1 MGRRHLSVSLLGA
14 TLALAEQRCGCAAIP
29 NHRQTPSYRLQL
41 RTQQPVPIQRTTPS
55 PAASQTPQSAPA
67 QAAQPAPSEQ
77 RRPQPLASSAA
88 SAQAAAACM
97 NEQKSASVDTAI
109 KGCDAVIDE
118 TLKNLANAYYFRGS
132 AKFGKSDF
140 DGAIGDYGQALR
152 LDPADTDYLNSRA
165 AAYEAK
171 KDIDRALADYNE
183 AIKANPNS
191 IYAYNNRGA
200 AFQRKGDF
208 ARAAADYG
216 EVTRL
221 QPNNLDAWS
230 ARCWVRAISP
240 GQTQQALAD
249 CNAALKI
256 KADAADVL
264 DTRGFVY
271 LKLGQTDNAIK
282 DFDAALKGDPKLAGS
297 LYGRGLAKTPQ
308 GRPQRRQHRH
318 GRGQGDQV
326 RHRRR
331 VCALRPEAV
340 ALPQR

>member
-1 MGRRHLSVSLLGA
+1 
-14 TLALAEQRCGCAAIP
+14 
-29 NHRQTPSYRLQL
+29 
-41 RTQQPVPIQRTTPS
+41 
-55 PAASQTPQSAPA
+55 
-67 QAAQPAPSEQ
+67 
-77 RRPQPLASSAA
+77 
-88 SAQAAAACM
+88 M
-97 NEQKSASVDTAI
+97 NDQKSASVDTAI
-109 KGCDAVIDE
+109 KGCDAVISE
-118 TLKNLANAYYFRGS
+118 TLKNLANAYYFRGT

-140 DGAIGDYGQALR
+140 DGAIDDYGQALR
-152 LDPADTDYLNSRA
+152 LDPSDLDYLNSRA

-171 KDIDRALADYNE
+171 KDIDRALTDYNE
-183 AIKANPNS
+183 AIKTNPNS

-221 QPNNLDAWS
+221 QPNNLDAWG

-256 KADAADVL
+256 KADAAEVL

-271 LKLGQTDNAIK
+271 LKLGQSDNAIK

-297 LYGRGLAKTPQ
+297 LYGRGLAKI
-308 GRPQRRQHRH
+308 RK
-318 GRGQGDQV
+318 GD
-326 RHRRR
+326 RNGGNTDMAAAKAIKSDIADEFARYG
-331 VCALRPEAV
+331 LK
-340 ALPQR
+340 